1 MLVLVSIM
9 LMSHTSL
16 HFFVSLY
23 FVLTRLVLMSL
34 VRIRLCDFISR
45 IVSVSAF
52 YIQM

>member
-9 LMSHTSL
+9 LMSHSL

-52 YIQM
+52 YTQM